1 MKDGEIKEDLA
12 ESCWSCE
19 RAASIRSCCS
29 RECGEYSRHAKR
41 RNKYRHWRL
50 VPRHYWSGFTVI
62 FSVYN
67 PDTGEVYGNSKE
79 AAKKAIALTCFSRV
93 VIAAGCLA
101 IPPVMTS
108 LAVKGTGIYCI
119 KSNAIFSET
128 DRPSKEAKAIHSRSI
143 RVLRSLFLFLSSWC
157 NRPVPT
163 VQNVSYRISTVRIN

>member
-1 MKDGEIKEDLA
+1 MNDGEIKEDLA
-12 ESCWSCE
+12 ESCGSGE

-29 RECGEYSRHAKR
+29 RECGKYSRDAKR

-50 VPRHYWSGFTVI
+50 FPRHCWSGFTVI

-93 VIAAGCLA
+93 IIAAGCLA

-108 LAVKGTGIYCI
+108 LAVKGNDLYCI
-119 KSNAIFSET
+119 KSNAISSEAN
-128 DRPSKEAKAIHSRSI
+128 RPSKEAKAIHSRSV
-143 RVLRSLFLFLSSWC
+143 RVLRSLLLFLSSWC
-157 NRPVPT
+157 YRPIPT
-163 VQNVSYRISTVRIN
+163 VQNVS